1 MKGKIEV
8 VTTKEWKGKTLYS
21 MKVNGE
27 YYGCGAKSPGQQGDY
42 VEFDVEENG
51 KYKNAGNIRKVEGAP
66 SAPSGAPVASGQ
78 SNYSTDKAADREYKE
93 KNDQRIGW
101 QAARNSANAL
111 LATAVSAGFQD
122 APDTFSKL
130 VAASNKLTQDFFNS
144 TLNLSNGGGNEAKA
158 KASKPAPS
166 DDEGP
171 EDQLPF

>member
-66 SAPSGAPVASGQ
+66 PSSGVSGQ
-78 SNYSTDKAADREYKE
+78 TGQGTDWAKK
-93 KNDQRIGW
+93 DQQISW

-111 LATAVSAGFQD
+111 VIAAVQTGLD
-122 APDTFSKL
+122 GAPDTFVKL
-130 VAASNKLTQDFFNS
+130 VAASNKLTQEFFNS
-144 TLNLSNGGGNEAKA
+144 TLNLSNGGGNEVKA
-158 KASKPAPS
+158 KASKPAPPS

-171 EDQLPF
+171 EDELPFS

>member
-27 YYGCGAKSPGQQGDY
+27 YYGCGVKSPGQQGDY

-66 SAPSGAPVASGQ
+66 PSSGVTGQ
-78 SNYSTDKAADREYKE
+78 TSQGTDWAKKDA
-93 KNDQRIGW
+93 QISW

-111 LATAVSAGFQD
+111 VIAAVQTGLEG
-122 APDTFSKL
+122 APDTFSEL
-130 VAASNKLTQDFFNS
+130 VAASNKLTQEFFNS
-144 TLNLSNGGGNEAKA
+144 TLNLGNGGGNEAKA
-158 KASKPAPS
+158 KASKPTPS
-166 DDEGP
+166 DDHVEGP
-171 EDQLPF
+171 NDEIPF

>member
-51 KYKNAGNIRKVEGAP
+51 KYKNAGNIRKAEGAP
-66 SAPSGAPVASGQ
+66 PSSGVSGQ
-78 SNYSTDKAADREYKE
+78 TSQGTDWAKKDA
-93 KNDQRIGW
+93 QISW

-111 LATAVSAGFQD
+111 VIAAVQTGLEG
-122 APDTFSKL
+122 APDTFVKL
-130 VAASNKLTQDFFNS
+130 VAASNKLTQEFFNS
-144 TLNLSNGGGNEAKA
+144 TLNLGNSGGNEVKA
-158 KASKPAPS
+158 KASKPSPS
-166 DDEGP
+166 DDHVEGP
-171 EDQLPF
+171 EDNIPF

>member
-51 KYKNAGNIRKVEGAP
+51 KYKNAGNIRKVEGAA
-66 SAPSGAPVASGQ
+66 APAVSQPTSSGG
-78 SNYSTDKAADREYKE
+78 ADWAK
-93 KNDQRIGW
+93 KDAQISW

-122 APDTFSKL
+122 APDTFAKL
-130 VAASNKLTQDFFNS
+130 LAASNKLTQDFFNS
-144 TLNLSNGGGNEAKA
+144 TLNLSNGGGNEVKA
-158 KASKPAPS
+158 RASKPSPP
-166 DDEGP
+166 DDHEEGP

>member
-51 KYKNAGNIRKVEGAP
+51 KYKNAGNIRKVEGAA
-66 SAPSGAPVASGQ
+66 APAVSQPTSSGG
-78 SNYSTDKAADREYKE
+78 TDWAKKDA
-93 KNDQRIGW
+93 QISW

-144 TLNLSNGGGNEAKA
+144 TLNLGNGGGNEVKA
-158 KASKPAPS
+158 KASKPAPPS
-166 DDEGP
+166 EEELEDE
-171 EDQLPF
+171 LPY

>member
-66 SAPSGAPVASGQ
+66 PSSGVSGQ
-78 SNYSTDKAADREYKE
+78 TGQGTDWAKK
-93 KNDQRIGW
+93 DQQISW

-111 LATAVSAGFQD
+111 IAIGVQAGFQD

-130 VAASNKLTQDFFNS
+130 VAASNKLTQEFFNS
-144 TLNLSNGGGNEAKA
+144 TLNLSNGSGNEVKA
-158 KASKPAPS
+158 KASKPAPPS
-166 DDEGP
+166 DDDDGIHDEI
-171 EDQLPF
+171 PF